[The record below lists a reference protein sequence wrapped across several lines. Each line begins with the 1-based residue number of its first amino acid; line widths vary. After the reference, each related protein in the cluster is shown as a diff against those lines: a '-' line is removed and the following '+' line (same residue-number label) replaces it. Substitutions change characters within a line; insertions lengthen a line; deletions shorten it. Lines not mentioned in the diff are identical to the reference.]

1 LVGLS
6 LFKDRIGADVK
17 SQMVTNVYLPQSTH
31 SLKRLDCLPEPL
43 SSTGL
48 VVCFTERTT
57 IILDVLQLNGKEKA
71 QSFLSNGPDDP
82 SYQDLRM
89 AASTMTIV
97 NDFAKRGI
105 AMTQQYNMPLP
116 KNEEQKQLL
125 LRIVNPHRKTYPS
138 CSKATLMKITEDS
151 A

>member
-1 LVGLS
+1 
-6 LFKDRIGADVK
+6 
-17 SQMVTNVYLPQSTH
+17 MVTNVYLPQSTH
-31 SLKRLDCLPEPL
+31 SVKRLDCLPEPL

-57 IILDVLQLNGKEKA
+57 IILDVLQLNEKEKA

-97 NDFAKRGI
+97 NDFAKRGHCFD
-105 AMTQQYNMPLP
+105 AALQYASAKERRAKAVTSSDRESP
-116 KNEEQKQLL
+116 QKDLSVLL
-125 LRIVNPHRKTYPS
+125 
-138 CSKATLMKITEDS
+138 
-151 A
+151 